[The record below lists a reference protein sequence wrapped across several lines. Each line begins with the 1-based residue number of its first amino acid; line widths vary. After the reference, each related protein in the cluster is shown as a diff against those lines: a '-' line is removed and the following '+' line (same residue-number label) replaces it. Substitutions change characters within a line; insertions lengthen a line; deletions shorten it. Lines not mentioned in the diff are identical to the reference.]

1 MTKKFKKPL
10 YMRDGVLTAPGHGP
24 VPIRGVYASE
34 DNKQIQFEGRIDPTE
49 TWTISK
55 LNIFPRSGTMY
66 FRSKGVEYTV
76 RELRDND
83 GIWLSKYGILLP
95 EDALSALIEI
105 GGQVDLNEQL
115 VAVATDDSPYVVGLL
130 YRNANGT
137 YARQDGQWVKVAEND
152 HTYDSM
158 VPMHI
163 DPSRSKDFVVL
174 YDENYVSVSDAQ
186 EFEAADSKDGSLPE
200 DRPAEE
206 D

>member
-1 MTKKFKKPL
+1 MTKKFSKPL
-10 YMRDGVLTAPGHGP
+10 YMRRGVLTAPGHGP
-24 VPIRGVYASE
+24 VPITGVYASP
-34 DNKQIQFEGRIDPTE
+34 DNKQLQFEGRIDPTE
-49 TWTISK
+49 TWNVTK
-55 LNIFPRSGTMY
+55 LNVFPRSGTMY

-83 GIWLSKYGILLP
+83 GLWLSRYSISLP
-95 EDALSALIEI
+95 EDALGALIEI
-105 GGQVDLNEQL
+105 GGQVDLNEQM

-130 YRNANGT
+130 YSNASGT

-158 VPMHI
+158 VPMAL
-163 DPSRSKDFVVL
+163 DPKRSDEFVKL
-174 YDENYVSVSDAQ
+174 YDDNYVSVSDAQ
-186 EFEAADSKDGSLPE
+186 AFEASGSKDGSSPE